1 MEARRGSDADAARVS
16 PPLGKHMLA
25 APLPSSATGALP
37 ALPSSRARDSAVSPV
52 ASAPFAGPRS
62 MSSTLVGICALPS
75 ATSVVSPSEHSRLS
89 FSTAVPAMPLVGRPT
104 APLLPPFPVV
114 QRAPDLPTNA
124 ASFQGHLCPSLPTTV
139 ALAPPSLVEGIC
151 STGGAVSAA
160 SGNLPHA
167 VTSLDSAP
175 SAPATSVAVSLQ
187 QPRTESAAP
196 PSLVDDPVLAAAVPT
211 ASLPV
216 TYRYQR
222 RPCRKH
228 RILESAALDL
238 FSSRSVSDSHTSRS
252 SRTLSRPDSVDCCS
266 SDSESVFV
274 GRTRRIGDPHNR
286 ENQRQRRGGAEAE
299 AAALRASSR
308 KRRQRHSSRGAVR
321 KGSGP
326 TVLRIYEVAGR
337 SRLSFSASREKTLM
351 SSQSTDALTQSR
363 DAKSRNGDGTG
374 RHAREGENA
383 TVTDAAGVGDA
394 ARIAV
399 TGSSTS
405 PNVVDGAEAPLLFTS
420 PAVRMQ
426 AKYQSSTKSKGPKQ
440 GEASWLTR
448 NALLGTA
455 DEGGRHESDRSDDRI
470 AADDDDMDGD
480 ASEEGRVQFRATGA
494 FKSEYQFTRLCHADR
509 SGAHGGR
516 EGQRADSTRSS
527 QVAGG
532 GACEE
537 PDAVVALTIRGMSPL
552 HADVDVVHPFV
563 RVWVVSCVSGRN
575 LVEASDSVPC
585 AITHPFDLR
594 AHKTRAPWWYAQ
606 VALRLSPER
615 MRMDAGDAMLLLE
628 VLDFGSETIHG
639 FPLYRQGLYP
649 VCWGFLMLRECAGHS
664 NLCAA
669 DDLHVQL
676 YRYPSR
682 TPWYLSWLSALLPKA
697 WSAPGAAVE
706 PQGLAVASRH
716 NGGGP
721 SASIVD
727 DVPSIFRVFAD
738 ANNRKIPY
746 DGCIVLR
753 LRLASSTTLV
763 TDSTDMLAYEEY
775 LLSMLA
781 AGGGSCAVPRSSR
794 SAAGAARDESSLSVM
809 MGEGGL
815 RGAAV
820 PASPWSTVLPTE
832 NYYRMDGERSLLP
845 HEILRTTEV
854 QGVVTCV
861 SFAHSGSLLALGV
874 CRHLQHV
881 VELRNPLLPD
891 VAAVACLIGHT
902 GHIYCVVFQKE
913 DNYVLSCSSDGTVR
927 VWQLR
932 LFGGILTTEARA
944 EPGSVQCVCTL
955 PHGFPVYTAVF
966 HQERI
971 ISGGFSDQLFVWDY
985 EDEIEGET
993 ESVTATENTT
1003 LPLTAT
1009 FTPAFDATTRF
1020 ADSLRSTGAVL
1031 GQLVHR
1037 VDVADAAV
1045 ARKCGSAMTVSL
1057 ASNERSNRVWS
1068 VHAKGCVVC
1077 WRATRETANRGG
1089 GGGSRLW
1096 QMSVRHTAECDGA
1109 VEVQVNAAYA
1119 IVTCGSAPF
1128 VFVFDATTCE
1138 QLRVVNTRLPFA
1150 TPICL
1155 LPDGEAFVAGVSDPC
1170 RLLAW
1175 ECFDGGLCTSASGY
1189 GKASPLFSVARMAWA
1204 ESQQLAVFVSRSPC
1218 SEVEMVRYK
1227 QGPVAPAAGQSTAAF
1242 HYWHQKLQYQ
1252 QSDVPAERTLITV
1265 AGTARRKSTVILT
1278 TDARCSD
1285 AFVMMFGGDLQSKRK
1300 AAFLAKRTHA
1310 IRQRAAER
1318 DTRNAR
1324 LHPTLTA
1331 SEPSALF
1338 ETSAIASIPYDAT
1351 EKGARMNAI
1360 VNFWRGL
1367 VSQHRHAKAHRDLA
1381 DGAPSRADA
1390 SGTLHAT
1397 PRALQYAEDD
1407 A

>member
-1 MEARRGSDADAARVS
+1 
-16 PPLGKHMLA
+16 
-25 APLPSSATGALP
+25 
-37 ALPSSRARDSAVSPV
+37 
-52 ASAPFAGPRS
+52 
-62 MSSTLVGICALPS
+62 
-75 ATSVVSPSEHSRLS
+75 
-89 FSTAVPAMPLVGRPT
+89 MPLVGGPP
-104 APLLPPFPVV
+104 APLLPPFPVA
-114 QRAPDLPTNA
+114 QRAPDFPTIA
-124 ASFQGHLCPSLPTTV
+124 ASFQEPLCPSLPTTV
-139 ALAPPSLVEGIC
+139 ALAPPSLVEGMC
-151 STGGAVSAA
+151 STGGAISAA
-160 SGNLPHA
+160 PGNLPHA

-175 SAPATSVAVSLQ
+175 SVPATSVAVSLQ
-187 QPRTESAAP
+187 RPPTESAAP
-196 PSLVDDPVLAAAVPT
+196 TSLVDNPALATAASP

-216 TYRYQR
+216 TYRRQR
-222 RPCRKH
+222 RPRREQ
-228 RILESAALDL
+228 RISESAALDL
-238 FSSRSVSDSHTSRS
+238 FSSRNASGSHTSPS
-252 SRTLSRPDSVDCCS
+252 STTPSRADRVDGSS
-266 SDSESVFV
+266 SDSVSVFV
-274 GRTRRIGDPHNR
+274 GQTRRVGDPHTR
-286 ENQRQRRGGAEAE
+286 ENHRQRRGGAEAG
-299 AAALRASSR
+299 AAALRAFSR
-308 KRRQRHSSRGAVR
+308 KRRQRHSSHGAVP

-326 TVLRIYEVAGR
+326 TVLRLDEATGQ
-337 SRLSFSASREKTLM
+337 SRPSLSASREKTLM
-351 SSQSTDALTQSR
+351 SSRSTDALTPSR
-363 DAKSRNGDGTG
+363 DAKVRNGDGTG
-374 RHAREGENA
+374 RHVRGGENA
-383 TVTDAAGVGDA
+383 TVTEAAGVGDA

-399 TGSSTS
+399 TGSITS
-405 PNVVDGAEAPLLFTS
+405 PNVVDGAEAPLFFTS
-420 PAVRMQ
+420 PAARMQ
-426 AKYQSSTKSKGPKQ
+426 AKYQSSTTGKGPKQ
-440 GEASWLTR
+440 EAASWLTR
-448 NALLGTA
+448 NALLGTSE
-455 DEGGRHESDRSDDRI
+455 EGGRRESGRSGDRI
-470 AADDDDMDGD
+470 AADDDDIDGD
-480 ASEEGRVQFRATGA
+480 ASVEGRVRMVQFRATGA
-494 FKSEYQFTRLCHADR
+494 FKSEGQLTRLCHADR
-509 SGAHGGR
+509 SGSHGGR
-516 EGQRADSTRSS
+516 GGHRADSTRSS
-527 QVAGG
+527 QVSGG
-532 GACEE
+532 GAYEE
-537 PDAVVALTIRGMSPL
+537 QDAVVALTIRGMSPL
-552 HADVDVVHPFV
+552 HADVGVVHPFV

-575 LVEASDSVPC
+575 LIQASGSVPC

-594 AHKTRAPWWYAQ
+594 ARKTRAPWWNAQ
-606 VALRLSPER
+606 VALQLSPER
-615 MRMDAGDAMLLLE
+615 MRTEASDAMLLLE

-649 VCWGFLMLRECAGHS
+649 VCWGFLMLRECPGHS
-664 NLCAA
+664 SLCAA

-697 WSAPGAAVE
+697 WSTPAAAVE

-716 NGGGP
+716 SDGGP

-727 DVPSIFRVFAD
+727 DVPSIFRVFANS
-738 ANNRKIPY
+738 NNRKIPY
-746 DGCIVLR
+746 EGCIVLSLHR
-753 LRLASSTTLV
+753 ASSTNFV
-763 TDSTDMLAYEEY
+763 TDSTEMLAYEEY

-781 AGGGSCAVPRSSR
+781 AGGGSSAVPRSSR
-794 SAAGAARDESSLSVM
+794 SAPGAAHEESSLSVM
-809 MGEGGL
+809 MREGCL

-854 QGVVTCV
+854 QGAVTCV

-913 DNYVLSCSSDGTVR
+913 DTYLLSCSSDGTVR
-927 VWQLR
+927 VWQPR
-932 LFGGILTTEARA
+932 LFGGVLTTEARA

-985 EDEIEGET
+985 EDAIEGET
-993 ESVTATENTT
+993 ESMTATENTT

-1009 FTPAFDATTRF
+1009 FTPAFDTTTRF
-1020 ADSLRSTGAVL
+1020 ADSLLSTGAVL

-1045 ARKCGSAMTVSL
+1045 ARKCGSAMTLSL

-1089 GGGSRLW
+1089 GGGSGLW

-1109 VEVQVNAAYA
+1109 AEVQVNAAYA

-1150 TPICL
+1150 KPICL

-1227 QGPVAPAAGQSTAAF
+1227 QGPVAPAAGQSTVAF

-1252 QSDVPAERTLITV
+1252 QSDVPGERTLITV

-1278 TDARCSD
+1278 TDARGSD
-1285 AFVMMFGGDLQSKRK
+1285 AFVMMFGGDVQPKRK

-1310 IRQRAAER
+1310 MRQRAAER

-1324 LHPTLTA
+1324 LHPTLIA

-1338 ETSAIASIPYDAT
+1338 ETSAIASIPYEAT

-1360 VNFWRGL
+1360 VHFWRGL
-1367 VSQHRHAKAHRDLA
+1367 VSQHRHTEVHRDLTE
-1381 DGAPSRADA
+1381 GASSRADA
-1390 SGTLHAT
+1390 SRTLHAT
-1397 PRALQYAEDD
+1397 SRALQYTEDD